1 MSNIYNYVIIHLGD
15 FMDRILLITHDADMD
30 GMGCAILANI
40 IFDNLDV
47 IYTNP
52 DDLESILLDLINSK
66 KHLEYKEIF
75 ITDLGLRNSCYEIIE
90 SNLKDK
96 LLHFDHHQTDKSC
109 SWSTVL
115 IDIDGFKPSATS
127 IFYDYLLDRFK
138 DNEILK
144 KDSTSELVEAIRSY
158 DTYQFKQTGNMLG
171 YKLTNVFV
179 NIERNEL
186 LHSILE
192 RLYSNDTSF
201 NLTDEE
207 IKIND
212 RCDKELEEYLD
223 YCDKNLIRIKF
234 LDYNVGLSI
243 SNKYRSSVGN
253 LLSEKYKDELDFILI
268 ADYERESF
276 SIRTVNDINVGNIA
290 ATLGGGGHD
299 KAAGFPMNDETLKLT
314 SPYFDRNIL
323 NKLKNEEKT
332 N

>member
-1 MSNIYNYVIIHLGD
+1 MNK
-15 FMDRILLITHDADMD
+15 ILLITHDADMD
-30 GMGCAILANI
+30 GMGAAILGNI
-40 IFDNLDV
+40 VFDNMDV

-52 DDLESILLDLINSK
+52 DDLESILLELINSK
-66 KHLEYKEIF
+66 KYLEYNEIF
-75 ITDLGLRNSCYEIIE
+75 ITDLGLRNNCYDIIE
-90 SNLKDK
+90 NNLKDR
-96 LLHFDHHQTDKSC
+96 LLHLDHHQTDKSY
-109 SWSTVL
+109 SWSTVI

-127 IFYDYLLDRFK
+127 IFYDYLLSRFK
-138 DNEILK
+138 DNEVLK
-144 KDSTSELVEAIRSY
+144 KDSTKELVEAIRSY

-192 RLYSNDTSF
+192 RLYSDDKHF
-201 NLTDEE
+201 NLTNEE
-207 IKIND
+207 IKICD
-212 RCDKELEEYLD
+212 KCDKELEEYLD

-234 LDYNVGLSI
+234 LSYNVGLSI

-299 KAAGFPMNDETLKLT
+299 KAAGFPMNDDTLKLT
-314 SPYFDRNIL
+314 SSHFDRNLL
-323 NKLKNEEKT
+323 NKLKNEEKI

>member
-1 MSNIYNYVIIHLGD
+1 MGKCVRLKEVI
-15 FMDRILLITHDADMD
+15 
-30 GMGCAILANI
+30 
-40 IFDNLDV
+40 
-47 IYTNP
+47 
-52 DDLESILLDLINSK
+52 SILNGIKNKNKGVIFVSK
-66 KHLEYKEIF
+66 VNK
-75 ITDLGLRNSCYEIIE
+75 II
-90 SNLKDK
+90 
-96 LLHFDHHQTDKSC
+96 C
-109 SWSTVL
+109 
-115 IDIDGFKPSATS
+115 
-127 IFYDYLLDRFK
+127 
-138 DNEILK
+138 
-144 KDSTSELVEAIRSY
+144 
-158 DTYQFKQTGNMLG
+158 
-171 YKLTNVFV
+171 
-179 NIERNEL
+179 
-186 LHSILE
+186 
-192 RLYSNDTSF
+192 
-201 NLTDEE
+201 
-207 IKIND
+207 D

-314 SPYFDRNIL
+314 SPYFDKNIL